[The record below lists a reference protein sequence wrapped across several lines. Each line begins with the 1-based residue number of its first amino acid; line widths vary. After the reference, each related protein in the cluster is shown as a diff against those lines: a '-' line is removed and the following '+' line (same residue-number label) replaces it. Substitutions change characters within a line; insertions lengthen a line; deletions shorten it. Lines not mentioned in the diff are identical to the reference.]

1 MNKDFERFL
10 SQPETARRD
19 AFDAT
24 AHGLGSQKEHIEKD
38 FWVCFS
44 LDAVFNRLPDGHPQ
58 SLFKGGTSLSKGHDL
73 IHRFSEDV
81 DIVTY
86 REDLGFGPDRD
97 PTISGGLSNKKR
109 KALFEEL
116 KTACGDYI
124 RNDLSAALETLM
136 GEHCHIMPDDE
147 DPDQQTLLI
156 RYPTLYP
163 TDEHAYVQPVV
174 KLEAGA
180 RSALDPNTMVTIEPY
195 ISDEVKDGFSLAV
208 PNIRTIEPTRT
219 YLDKLMILHGAHCG
233 YRDQNRVPTDK
244 QRVSRHYYDVA
255 MLTGTDVEKAALADE
270 ALVDSVREHNK
281 IAFRQ
286 AWRKMDEAVPGT
298 FCIAPPVELH
308 AALKRDYDAMRGMM
322 FGDAPNFKWIV
333 EQLRIADD
341 TANRR

>member
-1 MNKDFERFL
+1 MNTDFERFL
-10 SQPETARRD
+10 SQPAQIRKELFDNTARRLKTQ
-19 AFDAT
+19 ARN
-24 AHGLGSQKEHIEKD
+24 IEKD
-38 FWVCFS
+38 LWVCLS
-44 LDAVFNRLPDGHPQ
+44 LDVVFNRLPDGHPR

-81 DIVTY
+81 DIVNY
-86 REDLGFGPDRD
+86 REDLDFGPDRD
-97 PTISGGLSNKKR
+97 PTISGELSNKKR

-116 KTACGDYI
+116 KTACGNYI

-136 GEHCHIMPDDE
+136 GEHCQIMPDEE
-147 DPDQQTLLI
+147 DPDRQTLLI

-163 TDEHAYVQPVV
+163 RDDKAYVQPVV

-195 ISDEVKDGFSLAV
+195 ISDEIKDGFSLAV

-270 ALVDSVREHNK
+270 ALVASVREHNK

-308 AALKRDYDAMRGMM
+308 AALERDYDAMRGMM
-322 FGDAPNFKWIV
+322 FGDAPDFKWIV
-333 EQLRIADD
+333 EQLRITDD